1 MWNQVIVLVLGRMWL
16 HHESRKNCTKNMQ
29 PLPLDSVYWIDDQ
42 IWCQQIFEHRENTH
56 LPYAVFKIIAVTLA
70 VTCRLDIPVLLNT
83 LNELCAGIAKLE
95 YCSRS

>member
-16 HHESRKNCTKNMQ
+16 HHKRRKIVPKNMW
-29 PLPLDSVYWIDDQ
+29 PLPLDTSIFDR
-42 IWCQQIFEHRENTH
+42 CQQTFEHEENTH

-70 VTCRLDIPVLLNT
+70 ATCRLDIPVLLNT
-83 LNELCAGIAKLE
+83 LNELCAGIAKLV